1 MSGPESSLP
10 AVDFDET
17 VAPLLFADAVA
28 SPHPRLHL
36 ALSASAR
43 GYSRA
48 IGRIPD
54 AGVVLNARDLEPLAL
69 GAGAATAADSSQV
82 AAQWL
87 QRGLTEA
94 RERRASVTLEGTF
107 RSPALVIGV
116 AQLFAE
122 AGYETGVAT
131 VAERVAEVRMADAS
145 RRFDV
150 ELRQR
155 RTHAHPPSVRV
166 ESLEP
171 LLSAVVDSR
180 VADRVLV
187 LDRDGHAVVDEG
199 RDSPEYASAARMFAE
214 AAARPLGTLRSAGWL
229 SELRHMTRFLAQQGP
244 APRWAVEDLIGLHE
258 FALTD
263 IVPEL
268 PIPADSETR
277 HVQVARLSGTLSA
290 LRESLTSTVPQDPTA
305 AVALPVVGG
314 VGLGR

>member
-1 MSGPESSLP
+1 MSGPAPSVS
-10 AVDFDET
+10 AVGFDET
-17 VAPLLFADAVA
+17 VAPLMFADAVA
-28 SPHPRLHL
+28 SAHPRLHL

-54 AGVVLNARDLEPLAL
+54 AGVVLNARDLEALAL
-69 GAGAATAADSSQV
+69 GAGATAADSSQV

-87 QRGLTEA
+87 QRGMTEA
-94 RERRASVTLEGTF
+94 RERRVSVTLEGTF

-122 AGYETGVAT
+122 ARYDTCVAT
-131 VAERVAEVRMADAS
+131 VAERVSEVRMADAS

-155 RTHAHPPSVRV
+155 RTVAHSPTVRV
-166 ESLEP
+166 ESLDP
-171 LLSAVVDSR
+171 LLTAVVDSR

-187 LDRDGHAVVDEG
+187 LDRDGHAVVDAG
-199 RDSPEYASAARMFAE
+199 RDSPDYAISARMFAD

-244 APRWAVEDLIGLHE
+244 APRWAVEDLIALHE
-258 FALTD
+258 LALTD

-277 HVQVARLSGTLSA
+277 QVQVARLSGTLST
-290 LRESLTSTVPQDPTA
+290 LRESLTSTVREDPTA
-305 AVALPVVGG
+305 AVALPQVGG